1 MPLLNDEEKLKFL
14 NQKGVLMRIACVRS
28 DRSPLVTPVWFI
40 FKESA
45 IYFTP
50 RAESE
55 WFGCLKAD
63 ARVALCI
70 DEENLPYRK
79 IIVEDRASMV
89 YDLGEDDLWRDL
101 YTEMAERYIEPDFA
115 RAYVE
120 DTIDQERALFSVSMS
135 SRNTKGW
142 RMPFKGEDETGI
154 WHHRYYAKG
163 TKFSKKSIP

>member
-1 MPLLNDEEKLKFL
+1 
-14 NQKGVLMRIACVRS
+14 MRIACVRA
-28 DRSPLVTPVWFI
+28 DHSPLVTPVWFI
-40 FKESA
+40 HKDAA

-79 IIVEDRASMV
+79 IIVEDRAKMV
-89 YDLGEDDLWRDL
+89 HNLGEDDLWRDL
-101 YTEMAERYIEPDFA
+101 YTEMAERYIDQEFA
-115 RAYVE
+115 RAYV
-120 DTIDQERALFSVSMS
+120 DNTIDQERALFSVPVTQK
-135 SRNTKGW
+135 NTKSW
-142 RMPFKGEDETGI
+142 RMPRKDEDETGI

-163 TKFSKKSIP
+163 TKFSKK